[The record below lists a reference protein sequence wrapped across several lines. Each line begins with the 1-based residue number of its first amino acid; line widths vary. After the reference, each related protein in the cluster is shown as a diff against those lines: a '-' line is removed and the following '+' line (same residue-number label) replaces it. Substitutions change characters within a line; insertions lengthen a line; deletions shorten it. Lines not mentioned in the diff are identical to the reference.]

1 MRKDR
6 KYPILLNYTGE
17 IVKLKADLKNTKN
30 DPRFKVPKISA
41 GDITYLV
48 LPPLGK
54 ATVKHELN
62 KDVLDVFPTV
72 HYIVEGLPDPIP
84 EVFYIVNTNV
94 AKILSRRRNDLLI
107 LWEAEAKSSKNVL
120 KPDEII
126 LECTDFAHVLVE
138 I

>member
-62 KDVLDVFPTV
+62 KDFRCFNGT
-72 HYIVEGLPDPIP
+72 YIVKAPDPP
-84 EVFYIVNTNV
+84 EVF
-94 AKILSRRRNDLLI
+94 IL
-107 LWEAEAKSSKNVL
+107 
-120 KPDEII
+120 
-126 LECTDFAHVLVE
+126 
-138 I
+138 